1 RARALERLGRADEA
15 RTELERVLEQD
26 RAGTRW
32 YALWAQQRLLA
43 LGAAATPA
51 AAPVAQLEGKGTERA
66 TEPVGAALDPER
78 DGQPPIVLLGSASD
92 GAPAPTPRRPAD
104 VPNVTA
110 TPEAD

>member
-1 RARALERLGRADEA
+1 PCGLRLDAGVIATGAGDDARVARVLEGCVSAPGSIGIASRYHRARALERLGRADEA

-43 LGAAATPA
+43 LGAAASPA

-66 TEPVGAALDPER
+66 TEPVG
-78 DGQPPIVLLGSASD
+78 
-92 GAPAPTPRRPAD
+92 
-104 VPNVTA
+104 
-110 TPEAD
+110 